1 MRLAFCAIPVVALL
15 TLSAAAD
22 TSISTICLPGG
33 SSAVGSYMLSSVI
46 AQPTACTTQ
55 LVGSTE
61 CDPGYLCVEASD
73 LGKVGGTDH
82 LAVLADVGTA
92 DPRPDRHHDAVSDR
106 GQVGDINHDGK
117 VDGID
122 LAYILAD
129 WGTAN
134 PRSDLNHDGIVNGI
148 DLGTLLAYWG

>member
-1 MRLAFCAIPVVALL
+1 MVALL
-15 TLSAAAD
+15 TLSASAD
-22 TSISTICLPGG
+22 TSISTVCLPGG
-33 SSAVGSYMLSSVI
+33 TSAVGSYTLSSVI

-55 LVGSTE
+55 LAGAME
-61 CDPGYLCVEASD
+61 CDPGYLCVEAAD
-73 LGKVGGTDH
+73 LGK
-82 LAVLADVGTA
+82 
-92 DPRPDRHHDAVSDR
+92 
-106 GQVGDINHDGK
+106 VGDINHDGI
-117 VDGID
+117 VNGID

>member
-1 MRLAFCAIPVVALL
+1 
-15 TLSAAAD
+15 
-22 TSISTICLPGG
+22 
-33 SSAVGSYMLSSVI
+33 ML
-46 AQPTACTTQ
+46 

-73 LGKVGGTDH
+73 LGK
-82 LAVLADVGTA
+82 
-92 DPRPDRHHDAVSDR
+92 
-106 GQVGDINHDGK
+106 VGDINHDGK

-134 PRSDLNHDGIVNGI
+134 PRSDLNHDGIVNGS
-148 DLGTLLAYWG
+148 DLGSLLTYWG